1 VAARDSFEEFVVGR
15 YAALVR
21 SAYLLVGNRADAED
35 LVQTALSKVVPL
47 WPRIM
52 DDPERYVRTVLA
64 REAVNRWRRRRWRE
78 VTVTAMPEAATD
90 PVSDLDARVA
100 DRMTLRSALGQLPPR
115 QRAVVVLRFYE
126 DLSVAE
132 VADVLRC
139 SAGTV
144 KSQTHDALVRL
155 RRLVPDLGEE
165 ALLLAGERAD

>member
-1 VAARDSFEEFVVGR
+1 VADRDSFEEFVVGR

-35 LVQTALSKVVPL
+35 LVQTTLAKVVPM

-52 DDPERYVRTVLA
+52 ADPERYVRTVLA

-78 VTVTAMPEAATD
+78 VNVTAMPEVAADPGSGLETRVTD
-90 PVSDLDARVA
+90 RLA
-100 DRMTLRSALGQLPPR
+100 LRSALGQLPPR

-126 DLSVAE
+126 DLGVAE

-139 SAGTV
+139 SVGTV
-144 KSQTHDALVRL
+144 KSQTHDALARL
-155 RRLVPDLGEE
+155 RRLVPDLDEE
-165 ALLLAGERAD
+165 ALLVAGERAD